1 MEKLSFIPLG
11 QPIIVGHYSE
21 RRDRN
26 YRNRIFNSFDKSFRL
41 SSEADHLESRAEA
54 SASNTAIYADD
65 DNPVALIEEK
75 LARLEKE
82 RDEYK
87 EINRL
92 IRRKD
97 RAGLESK
104 YGIER
109 AAKLL
114 TPSMGGSVG
123 IPSYKLTNLGAEIRR
138 LEKRRNELSILKCSE
153 RSEWAEND
161 IKIVEDPAIARIQL
175 VFKSKPDEKIRTIL
189 KSNGFRWAP
198 SEGAWQRQLNGNGKA
213 ALHAVLKLLN
223 PESRQEVS

>member
-1 MEKLSFIPLG
+1 
-11 QPIIVGHYSE
+11 
-21 RRDRN
+21 
-26 YRNRIFNSFDKSFRL
+26 
-41 SSEADHLESRAEA
+41 
-54 SASNTAIYADD
+54 
-65 DNPVALIEEK
+65 
-75 LARLEKE
+75 
-82 RDEYK
+82 
-87 EINRL
+87 
-92 IRRKD
+92 
-97 RAGLESK
+97 
-104 YGIER
+104 
-109 AAKLL
+109 
-114 TPSMGGSVG
+114 MGGSVG